1 MPQSIL
7 STTSRETIESLSLLA
22 YTAEVAEWDNR
33 AHLRRIKAY
42 AFTLFTALGLSK
54 ADAELLALAC
64 VLHDVGK
71 AATPDELLKRQGS
84 YTPAEWQ
91 VMERHTID
99 GEKML
104 RDASSPILR
113 AGAVIALTHHE
124 RWDGSGYP
132 NHLSGEA
139 IPLSGRVCAVVDVYD
154 ALTPARIYK
163 EPGDCEEAYDLIR
176 RSGDKL
182 FDPAVVRAF
191 VNSRSEFLSL
201 YKTRGDLSPR

>member
-7 STTSRETIESLSLLA
+7 SSTSRETIESISLLA
-22 YTAEVAEWDNR
+22 YVAEAAEWDNR
-33 AHLRRIKAY
+33 SHLRRVKAY
-42 AFTLFTALGLSK
+42 AFTLFTTLGLQ
-54 ADAELLALAC
+54 AAEAELLALAC

-71 AATPDELLKRQGS
+71 AATPDELLKRQGQ
-84 YTPAEWQ
+84 YTPDEWQ

-132 NHLSGEA
+132 NHTIGEA
-139 IPLSGRVCAVVDVYD
+139 IPMSGRVCALVDVFD
-154 ALTPARIYK
+154 ALTTARLYK
-163 EPGDCEEAYDLIR
+163 DPVDREEAFDLIR
-176 RSGDKL
+176 RASGTL
-182 FDPAVVRAF
+182 FDSAVVQAF
-191 VNSRSEFLSL
+191 VNSRSVFLS
-201 YKTRGDLSPR
+201 R

>member
-7 STTSRETIESLSLLA
+7 SSTSRETIESISLLA
-22 YTAEVAEWDNR
+22 YVAEAAEWDNR
-33 AHLRRIKAY
+33 SHLRRVKAY
-42 AFTLFTALGLSK
+42 AFTLFTTLGLQ
-54 ADAELLALAC
+54 AAEAELLALAC

-71 AATPDELLKRQGS
+71 AATPDELLKRQGQ

-132 NHLSGEA
+132 NHTIGEA
-139 IPLSGRVCAVVDVYD
+139 IPMSGRVCALVDVFD
-154 ALTPARIYK
+154 ALTTARLYK
-163 EPGDCEEAYDLIR
+163 DPVDREEAFDLIR
-176 RSGDKL
+176 RASGTL
-182 FDPAVVRAF
+182 FDSAVVQAF
-191 VNSRSEFLSL
+191 VNSRSVFLS
-201 YKTRGDLSPR
+201 R